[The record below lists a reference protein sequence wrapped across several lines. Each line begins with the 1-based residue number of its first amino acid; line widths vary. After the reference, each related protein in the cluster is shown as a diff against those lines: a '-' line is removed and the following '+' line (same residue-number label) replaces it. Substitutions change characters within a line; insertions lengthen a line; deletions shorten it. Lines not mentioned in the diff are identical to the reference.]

1 MSRRIGDAALVLF
14 ARHGFA
20 RTSMAD
26 IAREAQVARATVHLA
41 FRDKTALFEHLA
53 GQLVDDTLAAAAQAW
68 AAGADDPAEAR
79 LARALLAA
87 DLPLFRLLHASPH
100 GSELLSLDAE
110 LTRRHAERL
119 DDALEAMIAQHL
131 AAIAGLDPSGFG
143 TWADA
148 AQFVRTASAGLKH
161 SARNEAVLAGA
172 VAHLAFAVVSA
183 LGGAKGVGRGRQ
195 SPRNALSP
203 AHQQTG
209 T

>member
-1 MSRRIGDAALVLF
+1 MRRRIGDAALVLF

-53 GQLVDDTLAAAAQAW
+53 GQLVDDTLAAAALAW
-68 AAGADDPAEAR
+68 ATGSDDPPAAR
-79 LARALLAA
+79 LTRALLAA

-100 GSELLSLDAE
+100 GAELLSLDAD

-119 DDALEAMIAQHL
+119 DSGLEALLAQHL
-131 AAIAGLDPSGFG
+131 AAIGGLDPAGFG

-148 AQFVRTASAGLKH
+148 ARFVRSASAGLKH
-161 SARNEAVLAGA
+161 TARDEAALATA
-172 VAHLAFAVVSA
+172 VAQLAYATIRA
-183 LGGAKGVGRGRQ
+183 LA
-195 SPRNALSP
+195 
-203 AHQQTG
+203 
-209 T
+209 